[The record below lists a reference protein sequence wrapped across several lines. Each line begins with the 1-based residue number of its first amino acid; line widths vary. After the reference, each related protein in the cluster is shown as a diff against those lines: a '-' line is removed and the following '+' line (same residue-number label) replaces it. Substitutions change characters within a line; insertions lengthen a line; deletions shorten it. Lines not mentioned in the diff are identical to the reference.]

1 MVKGIDYKKV
11 ALQKRNLQKEFH
23 GNRLWS
29 AHVVGKAV
37 ELALRKSYRPAVGAL
52 PVPVHLMGSTDLE
65 KVHMPDVLKPGNQN
79 PSTVPV
85 EVYPDDAQLAISI
98 TKAILRDLQGLSWH
112 LQVLTVDHQGPGCR
126 HAAHDLIMQ
135 ADPQSRHAKLGLFSV
150 EIH

>member
-52 PVPVHLMGSTDLE
+52 PVPVHAMG
-65 KVHMPDVLKPGNQN
+65 VLVTPGVSSLQDR
-79 PSTVPV
+79 SRWSDHSGHFWHFASSAALGPV
-85 EVYPDDAQLAISI
+85 GPFSI
-98 TKAILRDLQGLSWH
+98 
-112 LQVLTVDHQGPGCR
+112 
-126 HAAHDLIMQ
+126 
-135 ADPQSRHAKLGLFSV
+135 
-150 EIH
+150 